1 MAAVQGS
8 PVGETGRPVVNSRRS
23 RIWDP
28 PYTGPQYLAHTAPL
42 WRFEPPRV
50 SRRLVCLSPGRSGWD
65 MLTIAE
71 VFKLC
76 CRDMAEFAEQATV
89 VEPVDPFEGGEFE
102 VVETPPR
109 P

>member
-1 MAAVQGS
+1 M
-8 PVGETGRPVVNSRRS
+8 
-23 RIWDP
+23 
-28 PYTGPQYLAHTAPL
+28 
-42 WRFEPPRV
+42 
-50 SRRLVCLSPGRSGWD
+50 SPGRSGWD

-109 P
+109 S